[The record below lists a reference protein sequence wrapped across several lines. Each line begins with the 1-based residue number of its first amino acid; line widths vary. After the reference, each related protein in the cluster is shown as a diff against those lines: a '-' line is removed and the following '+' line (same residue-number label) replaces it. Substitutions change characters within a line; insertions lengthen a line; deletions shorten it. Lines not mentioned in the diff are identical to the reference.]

1 MCVCVSPR
9 NSTKTCMRVC
19 VCVCARVC
27 STYSVRTV
35 CRRGSTVSAPVQCAE
50 PTLLTLRSGEMAPPT
65 LTSRSTKHTPHFIF
79 LMLTVLGSKNVLHS
93 AVGSV
98 TPQNQFTVK
107 YFRSKLD
114 FENDVKCF
122 TV

>member
-1 MCVCVSPR
+1 
-9 NSTKTCMRVC
+9 
-19 VCVCARVC
+19 
-27 STYSVRTV
+27 
-35 CRRGSTVSAPVQCAE
+35 
-50 PTLLTLRSGEMAPPT
+50 
-65 LTSRSTKHTPHFIF
+65 
-79 LMLTVLGSKNVLHS
+79 MLTVLGSKNVLHS

-107 YFRSKLD
+107 YSRSKLD